1 MGKRREFTMD
11 TKLAALDYLKHHSV
25 ESTAKEFKVDTK
37 QIRNWRKSEDEIR
50 QLHTSSS
57 RAEKRQR
64 LNGGGRKVAHQALEE
79 KLKRWIIDK
88 RELRQRVSRNGI
100 QREALKLF
108 SEMVEPDECKS
119 SFTASDGWLAKFL
132 KRNGFTLRARTT
144 ICSKTPSDCTE
155 KIVRFLLFFRKIRHQ
170 YADSSIFVMDET
182 PVWLEPVGATTI
194 EVKGAKQVPIKTA
207 GHEKIRF
214 TVILTARADGTK
226 CKPYVLIPR
235 RRSIPELENLRGLV
249 FNYCGQ
255 SWMNDELTADYLY
268 KVIGRFHFGKRLL
281 VWDSFRCHLS
291 QNTKN
296 ILRIMNLQT
305 AVIPGGC
312 TSLIQA
318 PDVSWN
324 RSFKCSIQKS
334 YEEWMENGRHSFTKS
349 GNLRPPTLS
358 DFARWIDEAWQ
369 KISTEQIKNSMKQCG
384 ITTSTDGSENH
395 LIECFKPGN
404 PCHDGLKM
412 LNSDGAALEN
422 FSGRVYDHDIS
433 EEDDEIDSDCCDSD
447 ESN

>member
-1 MGKRREFTMD
+1 MD

-25 ESTAKEFKVDTK
+25 ERTAKEFKVDTK

-50 QLHTSSS
+50 QLHSSTS

-64 LNGGGRKVAHQALEE
+64 LEGGGRKVAHQELEE
-79 KLKRWIIDK
+79 RLKRWIIGK
-88 RELRQRVSRNGI
+88 RELRERVSRKKI
-100 QREALKLF
+100 QREAMKLF
-108 SEMVEPDECKS
+108 SEMVEVHEDKP

-144 ICSKTPSDCTE
+144 ICSKTPSDCAE
-155 KIVRFLLFFRKIRHQ
+155 KVVRFLLFLRKIRQQ
-170 YADSSIFVMDET
+170 YSDSSIFVMDET
-182 PVWLEPVGATTI
+182 PVWLEPVGTTTV
-194 EVKGAKQVPIKTA
+194 EVKGAKQVPIKTT
-207 GHEKIRF
+207 GHEKVRF

-235 RRSIPELENLRGLV
+235 RRPILELENLRGLV
-249 FNYCGQ
+249 FNYSGQ
-255 SWMNDELTADYLY
+255 SWMNDELTADYLH
-268 KVIGRFHFGKRLL
+268 KVIGRFAFGKRLL

-296 ILRIMNLQT
+296 VLRTMNLHT

-324 RSFKCSIQKS
+324 KSFKCSIQKS
-334 YEEWMENGRHSFTKS
+334 YEEWMENGSHSFTKN
-349 GNLRPPTLS
+349 GNLRPPSLL

-369 KISTEQIKNSMKQCG
+369 KIPLDQIRNSMKQCG
-384 ITTSTDGSENH
+384 ITTATDGSEDH

-404 PCHDGLKM
+404 PCHENVEM
-412 LNSDGAALEN
+412 LTSYGGAQEN
-422 FSGRVYDHDIS
+422 VTDDDLS
-433 EEDDEIDSDCCDSD
+433 EEDDEVDSDCCDSD